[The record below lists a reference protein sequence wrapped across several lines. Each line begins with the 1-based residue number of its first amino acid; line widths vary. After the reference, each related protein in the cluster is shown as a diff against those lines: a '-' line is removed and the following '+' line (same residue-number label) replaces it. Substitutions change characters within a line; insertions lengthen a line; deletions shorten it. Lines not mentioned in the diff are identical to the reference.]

1 MSILGYISSGLIA
14 PSFAGY
20 LISKG
25 IADHEEKKLIQE
37 IEEKASVFNRKFDDT
52 EVDSNHF
59 VEFLE
64 QTDVGSS
71 IVERVFQTYKTSK
84 EDYKSLSKSI
94 ANEAINYVN
103 LKKDEFKYPHV
114 KRPSDFEDYFA
125 ELFNMLI
132 DFRESFLSIKDKAM
146 ISIIDESINKS
157 KVNVIKTIE
166 EKHKGEREKHIYSLE
181 EIDLQL
187 RKETISPKIGIDF
200 FNIDDEEFLSEFHKR
215 INMDKI
221 FVVGKSKE
229 ETIYCILNE
238 IQKMNLDRIVL
249 IVKNA
254 DSWVEIE
261 NRNIKG
267 AILIPWFYMENIIA
281 IEGNTNIFVYVE
293 DEPCYFKDHL
303 KLKKRTKQTII
314 NSLEAAGL
322 DSQKAYDIVNDTH
335 GLYVPLKIKIFNGAM
350 YQKPIWVK
358 SKSNALLSALL
369 CGKWTECEGDK
380 LVLEELSGMSYYD
393 IMAELSQYMKSEDPF
408 IIEVHGHGGTNFQLA
423 SVESAW
429 ENLDDNITVKIWDNF
444 IELLYA
450 VLIESEP
457 IFEYP
462 FDKHFEAS
470 VYAKKPDWSP
480 SLKHGMLRSLIM
492 KAYYRKDYSCQY
504 QVNNVVK
511 KILETITSVQRWG
524 YISQYFTDLCE
535 AAPDIVLQRLEDE
548 LLNPTG
554 MKELFES
561 NDGDFMT
568 SRHYYTNIL
577 WAVEQLLLQKE
588 YVVRAIKWLW
598 EVDALNI
605 KYSISNSPKSSLET
619 IYCAWFNVSVLSVEE
634 KIDLAKWAIANYDN
648 AWDVIYSELPN
659 GRSSICS
666 NINHPHYRDV
676 DEVEDLYESD
686 VNKTYIEYITACLS
700 KMDAYPD
707 KWKKIIESMS
717 YYYDDL
723 FDEVAEKLFYEITLM
738 NDEEKIIIKDT
749 LRHEIY
755 RHRYFCSSD
764 WAMNENKIVKFE
776 SIMNQIQ
783 MDDSIYD
790 YIYLFGPK
798 YDFPLAHPIPYDKE
812 GSNHGNIEQND
823 LLREVEIEKGIMEF
837 EKRELSIER
846 LLVLCSKKDGSTIGT
861 YIAKYYKSRVFNE
874 NILEMMLDFNLRN
887 QIIIDYVW
895 CFVREND
902 SILSSA
908 IDLVK
913 KSGNKEDLLV
923 SLLSM
928 EMISDEKLPLIE
940 YETEEI
946 KKIFWERSRR
956 VNIKQNQNSYL
967 WATSECKKYGTINTF
982 LELLFDARAFLNP
995 NDVYAEFILID
1006 QIRCE
1011 ATLNTMTSYY
1021 LEEILKLLHKEF
1033 MNDGEKCVQ
1042 IAGVEWLFRNVLD
1055 WNNMKCTQVIMKET
1069 PLLYAQLISFIF
1081 LKEDEDKNSRS
1092 SESNTMAKSLYHLYR
1107 KALFCPAEKDGKVDY
1122 KDLLR
1127 WINELK
1133 GLLSDQRQ
1141 IGLFGNLVG
1150 RLFAYSPV
1158 GDDNCM
1164 PCEAVRQIIEEIGDE
1179 SLKSAYVTA
1188 EENKRG
1194 VYSPDAGKTE
1204 LEMSRHYKDNANKIR
1219 GRYPKTAS
1227 IYDLLS
1233 DSYKSQ
1239 SISERKRAEDD
1250 W

>member
-25 IADHEEKKLIQE
+25 IADHEEKKIIQE
-37 IEEKASVFNRKFDDT
+37 IEEKVSAFNRKFDDT

-64 QTDVGSS
+64 QIDVGSS

-103 LKKDEFKYPHV
+103 LKKDEFKNPHV

-132 DFRESFLSIKDKAM
+132 DFRESLLSIKDKAM

-157 KVNVIKTIE
+157 QGNVIKTIE
-166 EKHKGEREKHIYSLE
+166 EKHKGEKEKHIYSLA

-221 FVVGKSKE
+221 FIVGKSKE

-238 IQKMNLDRIVL
+238 IQKMNLDRSVL
-249 IVKNA
+249 IVKNT

-358 SKSNALLSALL
+358 SKSNAFLSALL

-380 LVLEELSGMSYYD
+380 LVLEELSGMSYDD

-408 IIEVHGHGGTNFQLA
+408 IVEVHGHGGTNFQLA

-470 VYAKKPDWSP
+470 VYAKMPDWSP

-588 YVVRAIKWLW
+588 YVVRAVKWLW
-598 EVDALNI
+598 EADALNI

-723 FDEVAEKLFYEITLM
+723 FDEVAKKLLNEITLM

-749 LRHEIY
+749 LRNEIY
-755 RHRYFCSSD
+755 RHRFYCSSD
-764 WAMNENKIVKFE
+764 WAMPENRIEKFE
-776 SIMNQIQ
+776 SMMSQIH
-783 MDDSIYD
+783 MEDSIYD
-790 YIYLFGPK
+790 YLYLFGHI
-798 YDFPLAHPIPYDKE
+798 YDLPLVHPIPYDKE
-812 GSNHGNIEQND
+812 EGNIEQND
-823 LLREVEIEKGIMEF
+823 LLREAEIEEGVKEF
-837 EKRELSIER
+837 EERELSIER
-846 LLVLCSKKDGSTIGT
+846 LLLLCSKKDDSTIGT
-861 YIAKYYKSRVFNE
+861 YIAKYYQSRVFNE
-874 NILEMMLDFNLRN
+874 NILEMMLNLN
-887 QIIIDYVW
+887 VKDKIIVDYVW
-895 CFVREND
+895 YFVKENK
-902 SILSSA
+902 SILSNA
-908 IDLVK
+908 IELLK
-913 KSGNKEDLLV
+913 RKEKKEDLLV

-928 EMISDEKLPLIE
+928 EILSDEKLPLIE
-940 YETEEI
+940 YEAEEI
-946 KKIFWERSRR
+946 KRSYWRRSRR
-956 VNIKQNQNSYL
+956 INIIDNQNAYL
-967 WATSECKKYGTINTF
+967 WALSECKKYGTINTF
-982 LELLFDARAFLNP
+982 LELLFDAKAFLKP
-995 NDVYAEFILID
+995 NDIYAELILID
-1006 QIRCE
+1006 QIDIE
-1011 ATLNTMTSYY
+1011 KPYPMTPYY

-1033 MNDGEKCVQ
+1033 MDDGEKCAQ
-1042 IAGVEWLFRNVLD
+1042 IARVEWLFRNVLK
-1055 WNNMKCTQVIMKET
+1055 WNKMKCTQVIMKKT
-1069 PLLYAQLISFIF
+1069 PVLYAQLINYIF
-1081 LKEDEDKNSRS
+1081 LKDDEDKNNRS
-1092 SESNTMAKSLYHLYR
+1092 SESNEMTESLFSIYY

-1122 KDLLR
+1122 NDLLR
-1127 WINELK
+1127 WINEFK
-1133 GLLSDQRQ
+1133 GLLSNQNQ
-1141 IGLFGNLVG
+1141 IRLFGNLVG
-1150 RLFAYSPV
+1150 RLLAYSPV

-1179 SLKSAYVTA
+1179 SFKTAYVTA

-1194 VYSPDAGKTE
+1194 VYSPNAGKAE
-1204 LEMSRHYKDNANKIR
+1204 LEMSRQYKDNADKIR